1 MDTIYIS
8 KKKAEKY
15 GFDYNL
21 IAAQCYFGL
30 PVRPDFEGTYCIADA
45 HTCPIWIIPCKR
57 EDAVYS
63 IRLRYNK
70 VSKTYYFK
78 NFEF

>member
-15 GFDYNL
+15 DFDYNL

-30 PVRPDFEGTYCIADA
+30 PARPDFNGTYCIGDS
-45 HTCPIWIIPCKR
+45 HTCPIWIIPCEK

-70 VSKTYYFK
+70 GSRAYYFRNVK
-78 NFEF
+78 L